1 MCLPPS
7 PKFEPK
13 QFIIQ
18 PIEKKK
24 IKIKKRVSFSID
36 EGYKSENSNNSS
48 KTSTISN
55 TSKTSTTSTKIN
67 KTIVENNNNNNNNK
81 YKPIT
86 QNEKNG
92 NINDMFSS
100 SVFLL
105 NNYKHNLD
113 IAIDKINDLQLQ
125 LIASQAREEVLNDKY
140 NKLLLDKYDKN
151 NKVLRFHD
159 NMISTQV

>member
-13 QFIIQ
+13 VFNIITQ
-18 PIEKKK
+18 PIEKK
-24 IKIKKRVSFSID
+24 KIKKRVSFSID
-36 EGYKSENSNNSS
+36 EGYKTENSNNSS
-48 KTSTISN
+48 T
-55 TSKTSTTSTKIN
+55 TSKTSTKID
-67 KTIVENNNNNNNNK
+67 KTIVENNNNNNNNNK

-86 QNEKNG
+86 QTEKTG

-113 IAIDKINDLQLQ
+113 IAIAKIDALQLQ
-125 LIASQAREEVLNDKY
+125 LIDSQSREEVLNDKY

-159 NMISTQV
+159 NMISTLV